1 LSDPWF
7 YSKTFFDL
15 LQWFSVAWFNLTL
28 FRINPKKY
36 WLQSIFFALLCHF
49 VPDFL
54 SEWLDFPGLRT
65 FFQISME
72 ILCFWGVFKI
82 PLFSSMVIAL
92 LGSVI
97 IIFLQIPIIGVVAY
111 ISRVSLQETISNVFI
126 YHSCIIIVIFFT
138 FLLSSYVSSKRLGF
152 SFLTINHQ
160 SYRVKKERK
169 SLLLAMIGVLFAFMF
184 FPSNLKELDVIVAV
198 LIVITIITWFI
209 FRQSMLRELDE

>member
-1 LSDPWF
+1 MNDPWF

-36 WLQSIFFALLCHF
+36 WLHSIFFALLCHF
-49 VPDFL
+49 VPDVL
-54 SEWLDFPGLRT
+54 SEWLNFPDLRT

-72 ILCFWGVFKI
+72 ILCFWGVFMI

-97 IIFLQIPIIGVVAY
+97 ILFLQIPIIGVIAFA
-111 ISRVSLQETISNVFI
+111 SRVSLQETVSNVFT
-126 YHSCIIIVIFFT
+126 YHCSIIIVILLT
-138 FLLSSYVSSKRLGF
+138 FLMSSYVSSKRLGF

-160 SYRVKKERK
+160 GYQVKKEQK
-169 SLLLAMIGVLFAFMF
+169 SLLLAMTGVLFAFMF
-184 FPSNLKELDVIVAV
+184 FPSTLKELDMFVVV
-198 LIVITIITWFI
+198 LIVITTITWFI
-209 FRQSMLRELDE
+209 FRQSMLRELDD